1 MTIYVPGPLIETNAY
16 RHAIWT
22 LSILEYVVADLQLIL
37 HGSDDAEGSISKWTS
52 GIITSDT
59 AVSLVPTSSSVEK
72 LLSKAGIIWL
82 PTQSDAIPDHIEY
95 LATQQK
101 PILASDFPSLRQRLK
116 LHTMT
121 QFLPANEPSL
131 WAKVMFKLLGLHSGL
146 RSVA

>member
-22 LSILEYVVADLQLIL
+22 LSILEYVYADLQLIL
-37 HGSDDAEGSISKWTS
+37 HGSDDAEGSIAKWKS
-52 GIITSDT
+52 GIITSDK
-59 AVSLVPTSSSVEK
+59 AVSLVPSSSQTDQ
-72 LLSKAGIIWL
+72 LLTTTDIIWL
-82 PTQSDAIPDHIEY
+82 PTQSDAVPDHIEY

-116 LHTMT
+116 LHTLT

-131 WAKVMFKLLGLHSGL
+131 WAKAMFMLLGLHSGL
-146 RSVA
+146 RSAA